1 VWVILANDN
10 GISGLEISVD
20 GSGNPSLSSKWQNG
34 SGGTSPVIANGM
46 VFYVGGGGIKAL
58 DPTTGSQLFSD
69 SGPGGIHWES
79 PIVVQG
85 RLYVAD
91 ESAHLRVYVPNAAPL
106 SFFTITPCRVVDTRQ
121 PNGPYGGPSLA
132 GGGARRLFQ
141 LAGQC
146 GVPADAKAVAANI
159 TAIPSTSGFF
169 SVGPSGVA
177 NVSSTVNFQAGK
189 VRAGNAVVG
198 LTGDPLGAIWVQSNS
213 AGTADLLIDLAG
225 YFK

>member
-1 VWVILANDN
+1 
-10 GISGLEISVD
+10 
-20 GSGNPSLSSKWQNG
+20 
-34 SGGTSPVIANGM
+34 M
-46 VFYVGGGGIKAL
+46 
-58 DPTTGSQLFSD
+58 
-69 SGPGGIHWES
+69 
-79 PIVVQG
+79 
-85 RLYVAD
+85 
-91 ESAHLRVYVPNAAPL
+91 PNAAPL